1 MYQPGFAVYIT
12 LGVTIH
18 GSLMLTDQEAKE
30 LGKSISSLVQERG
43 LGALTKKDYELL
55 VFHHISTS
63 VANKSDWNYVLAN
76 KLKVTETK
84 IKALRLES
92 SIRHKPANHKAVLA
106 DIVQRI
112 VTEMNKPEF
121 AGGVVSIALEN
132 PVDRR
137 EFEYA
142 VKLAKHAVEYGIN
155 REILKIDALALF
167 EIIFANVENAEAR
180 FKEVVQA
187 HIKTKG
193 KQQEILNSALT
204 FRQRINKLGQ
214 EITSN
219 DGAVAMLSA
228 GADLLL

>member
-1 MYQPGFAVYIT
+1 MFT
-12 LGVTIH
+12 DTESTNLGV
-18 GSLMLTDQEAKE
+18 A
-30 LGKSISSLVQERG
+30 ISKLIQERG
-43 LGALTKKDYELL
+43 LGSLTKKDYELL

-63 VANKSDWNYVLAN
+63 ASMRSDWNYVLAN

-92 SIRHKPANHKAVLA
+92 SIRHKPANHKAVLGE
-106 DIVQRI
+106 IVQR
-112 VTEMNKPEF
+112 VLDEMSKPEF
-121 AGGVVSIALEN
+121 SGGLVSITLEN
-132 PVDRR
+132 PIDRR

-142 VKLAKHAVEYGIN
+142 VKLAKFSVEYGIN

-187 HIKTKG
+187 HMHVKG
-193 KQQEILNSALT
+193 RQKSVLDESLT

-214 EITSN
+214 ELTSN
-219 DGAVAMLSA
+219 GGAVAMLRA
-228 GADLLL
+228 GVGLLL

>member
-1 MYQPGFAVYIT
+1 
-12 LGVTIH
+12 
-18 GSLMLTDQEAKE
+18 MLTDQEAKE

-43 LGALTKKDYELL
+43 LGALSKKDYELL

-63 VANKSDWNYVLAN
+63 AAHKSDWNYVLAN
-76 KLKVTETK
+76 RLKVTETK

-92 SIRHKPANHKAVLA
+92 SIRHKPANHKAVLG

-142 VKLAKHAVEYGIN
+142 VKLAKYSVEYGIN

-187 HIKTKG
+187 HIKIKG

-214 EITSN
+214 EIASN
-219 DGAVAMLSA
+219 DGAIAMLSA
-228 GADLLL
+228 GAELLL